1 MNETLKH
8 LLGLCGES
16 HFNFITFFV
25 ILLVLKITKNLIYNY
40 EQK

>member
-1 MNETLKH
+1 METLKH

-25 ILLVLKITKNLIYNY
+25 ILLIFKITKNLIYKY
-40 EQK
+40 EKQ